1 MAVSQQCR
9 SHSTADLVPAA
20 VLFNERSLR
29 VNNYVF
35 FYGGAAGYAVSRD
48 GSRFLVNRM
57 TREPAAG
64 PIQIVVNAAAL
75 Q

>member
-1 MAVSQQCR
+1 M
-9 SHSTADLVPAA
+9 
-20 VLFNERSLR
+20 
-29 VNNYVF
+29 NNYVF

-75 Q
+75 R